1 MRAITASWSRAD
13 LAIALA
19 MLAYFGAAGV
29 VCRLTGYPDVFAP
42 FIYVLPFYAC
52 YGLYALVLLVASSS
66 KRRGKTAVMR
76 LLQSLEPPKL
86 RRRLRS
92 AAPVLLAMPFFM
104 AGFTS
109 LKNLL
114 NVIFPF
120 TWDDRLAA
128 ADRWLHFGRQPWQW
142 LSIEIWPLT
151 RFIELVYAFWGVLL
165 VLLPLVVYL
174 VSEEWRHRAHYLIS
188 YMLVFVLLG
197 NLAAAAFMSA
207 GPFAFQYSGAA
218 HSDFSPLLHYLDHG
232 DPARSFSAV
241 LFQRYLWLSYVNRT
255 SGLGSAISAFPSV
268 HVAMAM
274 LYLMYAWRFGRMARL
289 LSVAFFLL
297 VLIGSIHLAWHYAL
311 DGYAGI
317 LGAVAIY
324 LAVGFLLRK
333 SRPADP
339 GYIPGEP
346 ARTKTR

>member
-1 MRAITASWSRAD
+1 MRAIAASWPRAD

-19 MLAYFGAAGV
+19 MLVYFGAAWMICTLSGHP
-29 VCRLTGYPDVFAP
+29 GVFAP

-66 KRRGKTAVMR
+66 KRRGKTALMR
-76 LLQSLEPPKL
+76 LLQSLEPPQL
-86 RRRLRS
+86 RRRLKA
-92 AAPVLLAMPFFM
+92 AAPVLAAMPFFM

-109 LKNLL
+109 FKNLL

-120 TWDDRLAA
+120 TWDDRLAT
-128 ADRWLHFGRQPWQW
+128 ADKWLHFGRQPWQW

-165 VLLPLVVYL
+165 VLLPLLVYL
-174 VSEEWRHRAHYLIS
+174 VSEEWRHRARFLIS
-188 YMLVFVLLG
+188 YQLIFVLLG
-197 NLAAAAFMSA
+197 NVAAAAFMSA
-207 GPFAFQYSGAA
+207 GPFAFQYSVAPHG
-218 HSDFSPLLHYLDHG
+218 DFMPLLQYLDHG

-241 LFQRYLWLSYVNRT
+241 LYQHYLWLLYMNRV
-255 SGLGSAISAFPSV
+255 SGFGSAISAFPSV

-274 LYLMYAWRFGRMARL
+274 LYLIYAWRFGRVARL
-289 LSVAFFLL
+289 LALAFLLL
-297 VLIGSIHLAWHYAL
+297 VLIGSVHLAWHYAV

-324 LAVGFLLRK
+324 AAVGLLLPK
-333 SRPADP
+333 SRPVDP
-339 GYIPGEP
+339 GYEPGEP